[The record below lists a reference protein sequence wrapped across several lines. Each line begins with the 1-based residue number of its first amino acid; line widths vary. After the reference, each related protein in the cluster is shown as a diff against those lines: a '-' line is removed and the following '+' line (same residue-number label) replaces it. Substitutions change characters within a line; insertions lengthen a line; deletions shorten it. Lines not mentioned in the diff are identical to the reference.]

1 LEDQAEWN
9 AASSSRCSAARLRGR
24 SRHARQQGERMRRI
38 GVLLPQAA
46 DDPEAQAR
54 VGAFLQALAQLGWT
68 IGRNLRIETRWGG
81 GKDDVIRKHAV
92 ELAALALH
100 TSVRGGPDMP
110 EKQFFRIRQF
120 QAV

>member
-81 GKDDVIRKHAV
+81 GKDDVISQTRSRIGRARAAHKRSWRPRHA
-92 ELAALALH
+92 
-100 TSVRGGPDMP
+100 
-110 EKQFFRIRQF
+110 
-120 QAV
+120 